1 MSLRLLSVVA
11 VLAAVLVSLVPL
23 AHGATSGAAGAK
35 TTEPEVYQDVNVT
48 ITDRKIVLSE
58 RRAERGEGV
67 TLHIKNTGTK
77 PHSFG
82 FAGRGALSLSNSGL
96 STPALKPGQTSHP
109 FGLHGLARRDSVSEH
124 RQGRRFNRHARRLL
138 RGLKL
143 RLVDFRH

>member
-1 MSLRLLSVVA
+1 MSLGVVVA

-77 PHSFG
+77 LHSFG

-96 STPALKPGQTSHP
+96 STPALKPGQTAI
-109 FGLHGLARRDSVSEH
+109 LSVYMD
-124 RQGRRFNRHARRLL
+124 L
-138 RGLKL
+138 RGAIPYRSTVKADAS
-143 RLVDFRH
+143 RIGMRGVFFVV

>member
-96 STPALKPGQTSHP
+96 STPALKPGQTAI
-109 FGLHGLARRDSVSEH
+109 LSVYMD
-124 RQGRRFNRHARRLL
+124 L
-138 RGLKL
+138 RGAIPYRSTVKADAS
-143 RLVDFRH
+143 RIGMRGVFFVV

>member
-1 MSLRLLSVVA
+1 M
-11 VLAAVLVSLVPL
+11 
-23 AHGATSGAAGAK
+23 
-35 TTEPEVYQDVNVT
+35 NVT

-96 STPALKPGQTSHP
+96 STPALKPGQTAI
-109 FGLHGLARRDSVSEH
+109 LSVYMD
-124 RQGRRFNRHARRLL
+124 L
-138 RGLKL
+138 RGAIPYRSTVKADAS
-143 RLVDFRH
+143 RIGMRGVFFVV